1 MIKSFLNYITDD
13 NTELSNSTLHNLIQ
27 KKVTESILDKKIELS
42 MDILNENPVTDKVK
56 VLGTAGLYP
65 KEDELAIL
73 RIINIISDGGDLSTV
88 QRQKAYEL
96 LLKLIE
102 IDTSS
107 DLFIKI
113 KQHLENDQIKIG
125 EAVMTNESIETP
137 SIIDIIENDSAKKKA
152 NIDSIFKKLRG
163 KDSELT
169 MLDYNRLHDL
179 FYDGDG
185 SGKNW
190 SDTKK
195 KLKSL
200 LIDYSNDE
208 EIPDLIQ
215 TLSSIINK
223 GSKLIETPEEDSED
237 KITLV
242 KKLGNKLEIIKELK
256 GKLEPLDYE
265 DLYNIFFRNKADM
278 EAGRE
283 VLIRLIAQYKENEE
297 ATVVL
302 NKLGPML
309 GIKSKESP
317 EIEPDEAEDEE

>member
-1 MIKSFLNYITDD
+1 MIKSFLNYIADD
-13 NTELSNSTLHNLIQ
+13 NTELSNSTLHKLIR
-27 KKVTESILDKKIELS
+27 KKVNESILDKKVELS
-42 MDILNENPVTDKVK
+42 VDILNENPVTDKVK
-56 VLGTAGLYP
+56 ILGKAGLYP
-65 KEDELAIL
+65 KDDELDIL
-73 RIINIISDGGDLSTV
+73 RSINIISNGGDLSTI
-88 QRQKAYEL
+88 QRKKAYNL

-113 KQHLENDQIKIG
+113 KQHLENDQVKLG
-125 EAVMTNESIETP
+125 ENIMRNESIENP
-137 SIIDIIENDSAKKKA
+137 SIVDTIENDSTKKKSS
-152 NIDSIFKKLRG
+152 IDAIFKKLRG

-185 SGKNW
+185 SDKNW

-195 KLKSL
+195 KLKAIL
-200 LIDYSNDE
+200 ADYSEDE

-215 TLSSIINK
+215 SLTAAINK
-223 GSKLIETPEEDSED
+223 GAKLVISPEKDNED

-242 KKLGNKLEIIKELK
+242 NKLGNKLEIIKELE

-265 DLYNIFFRNKADM
+265 DVYNIFFRNKADM
-278 EAGRE
+278 EAGKE
-283 VLIRLIAQYKENEE
+283 ILIRLIAQYKENEE
-297 ATVVL
+297 ATTVL
-302 NKLGPML
+302 NKLAPML

-317 EIEPDEAEDEE
+317 EIAPEEDEDEE